1 MRYEVR
7 EMAFAEIL
15 DTGFRLLRDH
25 FVLLVGIAAT
35 LHIPLALIQEVLA
48 SAAENNA
55 TLAVVVSLVMTLLLL
70 AISPIIGAAST
81 YAIGEVYLGRET
93 TIGDSMRKGL
103 SIFVPLL
110 GTSILAALATM
121 GGMLLLIL
129 PGIWVAL
136 GLIVLSQVMVLEGR
150 FGTSALSRS
159 FELMKGQRGRAFG
172 ILFVVL
178 LVQGVIGFGVGLAL
192 GAIPVLGGIA
202 AGVVAA
208 VSGAYTAA
216 VSVVLYFDIR
226 CRKDAFEIEQLARIV
241 ESGAAGAAV

>member
-150 FGTSALSRS
+150 FGTSGLSRS
-159 FELMKGQRGRAFG
+159 FERQRGRAFG